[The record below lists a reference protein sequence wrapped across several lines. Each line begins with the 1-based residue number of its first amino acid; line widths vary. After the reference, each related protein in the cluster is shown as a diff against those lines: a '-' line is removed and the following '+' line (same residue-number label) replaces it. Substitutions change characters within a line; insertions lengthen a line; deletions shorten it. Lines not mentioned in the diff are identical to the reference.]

1 MRLGIR
7 DGGIGKVGERGRFG
21 RGRTV
26 LHVLLAKS
34 KRRRFGFDFGF
45 GFDLHCDCGV
55 SSWAYAFWPCRR
67 SQGGVVYMG
76 RRKLEMGIED
86 QKISF
91 DLFDEEK

>member
-55 SSWAYAFWPCRR
+55 SSWACAFWPCQR
-67 SQGGVVYMG
+67 VWFCVANADFFTV
-76 RRKLEMGIED
+76 ENVGIT
-86 QKISF
+86 KHIR
-91 DLFDEEK
+91 